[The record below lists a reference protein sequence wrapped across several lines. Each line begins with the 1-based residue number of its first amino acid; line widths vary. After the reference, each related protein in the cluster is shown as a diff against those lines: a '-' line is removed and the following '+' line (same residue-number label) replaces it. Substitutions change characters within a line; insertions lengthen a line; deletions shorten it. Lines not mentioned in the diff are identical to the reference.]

1 MFTREAGERA
11 THCASPYAGH
21 AFQALVLAEHQI
33 RAPFTFRAVPELIT
47 LWLLQ
52 TLMIALTVIVNLE
65 LQLSQAGFSCPP
77 HPTGVLLLS
86 LIWELL
92 LVTVGG

>member
-1 MFTREAGERA
+1 MHPLTQAML
-11 THCASPYAGH
+11 S
-21 AFQALVLAEHQI
+21 QALVLAGHQI

-65 LQLSQAGFSCPP
+65 LQLGSPALLILGSSW
-77 HPTGVLLLS
+77 VLLPS
-86 LIWELL
+86 SS
-92 LVTVGG
+92 